1 MIIAEKYI
9 ELLQKFPPRPITS
22 ELDFKTTQII
32 VNQLLD
38 KLELTPE
45 EEDYL
50 DVLGTLISE
59 YEKEEDMIPDI
70 YGIELLKALIE
81 ERNLKQKDLVPIF
94 KTESIISD
102 ILNGKRQLTTRHIQ
116 ELADFFNLSPAV
128 FFPIKPL
135 H

>member
-9 ELLQKFPPRPITS
+9 ELLQQFPPRPITS
-22 ELDFKTTQII
+22 ELDFKTTQIV

-59 YEKEEDMIPDI
+59 YEKEEDIIPDI

-81 ERNLKQKDLVPIF
+81 DRNLKQKDLVPIF

-102 ILNGKRQLTTRHIQ
+102 II
-116 ELADFFNLSPAV
+116 NLKK
-128 FFPIKPL
+128 FTMNTIN
-135 H
+135 